1 MGYIEVSIKIAPF
14 TEENAE
20 IVMATIE
27 ELGFESFTVEEPYL
41 KAYIQQEAYS
51 AQHLKCLLSF
61 FDDGGAF
68 KVEWSANLVQSQ
80 NWNKEWESNFEPIVI
95 DGECT
100 IKADFHK
107 NLPLTKYNIK
117 IVPKMAFGTGHH
129 QTTELMVKWIL
140 KIAKEKAAAAGAKEP
155 NLRGMQVL
163 DMGTGTGILAILAAK
178 LGAVRAVH
186 AIDVD
191 IAAVNSARENV
202 WKNRM
207 HRATSIHYGDSSLI
221 QASKYDLILANINRN
236 ILLEDMATYA
246 RGLKSA
252 DEIKFRKGLY
262 KPAQG
267 AQAEQSAQVAVAE
280 QSVDK
285 GAEAAAGL
293 ADGLIDIRTHGG
305 LLVLSGFYTEDVPLL
320 KAEAEKQG
328 LTYVSQM
335 SKDNW
340 CALCFCKR

>member
-1 MGYIEVSIKIAPF
+1 MQNFYKMNYIEVSIEITPF

-20 IVMATIE
+20 IVMATID
-27 ELGFESFTVEEPYL
+27 ELGFESFTMEEPYL
-41 KAYIQQEAYS
+41 KGYIPQNDFS
-51 AQHLKCLLSF
+51 ASNLKCLLSF
-61 FDDGGAF
+61 FDDSDSF
-68 KVEWSANLVQSQ
+68 KLQWSTSLVKQE
-80 NWNKEWESNFEPIVI
+80 NWNRVWESNFEPIVI
-95 DGECT
+95 DNECT

-107 NLPLTKYNIK
+107 DLPLTKYNIT
-117 IVPKMAFGTGHH
+117 IVPRMAFGTGHH

-140 KIAKEKAAAAGAKEP
+140 KIAKDKAAAVGAKEA

-163 DMGTGTGILAILAAK
+163 DMGTGTGILAFLAAK
-178 LGAVRAVH
+178 LGAARPVH

-191 IAAVNSARENV
+191 ITAVNSAKENA

-207 HRATSIHYGDSSLI
+207 HRATTILYGDAAMI

-252 DEIKFRKGLY
+252 AEITFRKGLAGRASAANGTTVPETVAAY
-262 KPAQG
+262 PA
-267 AQAEQSAQVAVAE
+267 
-280 QSVDK
+280 
-285 GAEAAAGL
+285 
-293 ADGLIDIRTHGG
+293 TGG

-328 LTYVSQM
+328 LQYVSQI

-340 CALCFCKR
+340 CAVCFCKR